1 MNFKRPGPL
10 RERWKGGFSR
20 PLDYPLYSALLALG
34 GSLSRRTII
43 EDGAERRGA
52 GRRGEEVPVFF
63 AFQSPGSC
71 FWQIEIA
78 RKNLPAGIT
87 EGF

>member
-1 MNFKRPGPL
+1 MARPALSAGSAGSQGPL
-10 RERWKGGFSR
+10 TTRFTQPSV
-20 PLDYPLYSALLALG
+20 ALQ
-34 GSLSRRTII
+34 GSLSGRTII
-43 EDGAERRGA
+43 EDGAERRGP
-52 GRRGEEVPVFF
+52 GRRGGEVLVFF

-78 RKNLPAGIT
+78 RKNLSAGIT